1 MYHHTQTQ
9 KEWLENATPEEIKL
23 FLSKGP
29 ATCDMAL
36 MTSSMETK
44 YIPMIRGMHLEGSF
58 DLPEQAL
65 KEARTALDEIQKQV
79 NGKTP
84 LDEQTLGI
92 DGQNAAY
99 LVQCDEKEVRISSIF
114 HLASVLGT
122 DEMEYSFHEPIDEFV
137 EYLFSKTDHHPS
149 ILPLIPETPDDEDD
163 MVSLKECLHEHWLK
177 EGLFGFAI
185 LATTPVYDDKKMS
198 SGWRYCHQKWFY
210 AETYAWA
217 FDLAMEWANMEG
229 A

>member
-9 KEWLENATPEEIKL
+9 KEWLKKADPEDIKL

-36 MTSSMETK
+36 MTPSMKTK
-44 YIPMIRGMHLEGSF
+44 YIPMIRGMHLGGTF
-58 DLPEQAL
+58 DLPEQAI
-65 KEARTALDEIQKQV
+65 KKARTVLGDIQKQV

-84 LDEQTLGI
+84 LDEQALGI

-99 LVQCDEKEVRISSIF
+99 LAQCDENELRISDIF
-114 HLASVLGT
+114 HLASVLGS
-122 DEMEYSFHEPIDEFV
+122 DEMEYSFHEPIDDFV
-137 EYLFSKTDHHPS
+137 EYLFSKTDHHAS
-149 ILPLIPETPDDEDD
+149 ILPLIPKVPDENDI
-163 MVSLKECLHEHWLK
+163 VFLKECLHEHWLK
-177 EGLFGFAI
+177 NGLFGFAI
-185 LATTPVYDDKKMS
+185 LATTPVCDDIKMS

-217 FDLAMEWANMEG
+217 FDLAMEWAKKEG